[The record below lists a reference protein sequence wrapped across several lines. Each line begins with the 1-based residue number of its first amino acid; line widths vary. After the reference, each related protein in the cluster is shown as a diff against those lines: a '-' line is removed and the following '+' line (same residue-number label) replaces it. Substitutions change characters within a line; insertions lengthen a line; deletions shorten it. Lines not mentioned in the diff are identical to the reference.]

1 MQEVYLLGIDIGT
14 TKIKVGIFSLKGT
27 LKSFTT
33 MPLEIL
39 HPKSNYCEVAL
50 TTQWEKLLQCLSMAL
65 KEARVSTEKIKSIGI
80 STLCPVFVALD
91 AEGEPLRTGIIYS
104 DQRSLKQKKEINK
117 TVPEKEFFNITGN
130 RINPAVCS
138 FSNMLW
144 IKDNEPGIFNK
155 TSIFGHIDT
164 YLMHKLTGNF
174 AIDWTNASFTG
185 IYDIKKNIWSKKLC
199 ALFGISL
206 KKLPPIFAPTTV
218 VGGITQKISKLTGL
232 EEGTPVIAGAAD
244 TACSALALGVTK
256 NGQIF
261 QTSGG
266 SEVTSICSDTPRF
279 DNRFV
284 NRNHIVLGKWLFH
297 GAMSTGGTSLQWVNK
312 IFYPGLKETY
322 RYRKMEKE
330 AYISLPGAK
339 GIIFLPYLNGE
350 RTPKWDPY
358 ARGLFWGLSLKSK
371 RSDMVRAVLEGVAYG
386 MREIIE
392 IIERD
397 LKIRFNKIGIVGGG
411 AKNDLW
417 NQIKADIIQKRIL
430 KYKFNETAL
439 LGAALLGGIGVNI
452 FNNYK
457 EAIAKVAPLLK
468 IEKIYYPNSE
478 IFSRCYSRNFAIYK
492 SLYDALKKTNLEL

>member
-27 LKSFTT
+27 LKSFAT
-33 MPLEIL
+33 MSLEIL
-39 HPKSNYCEVAL
+39 QPKSNYSEVAL
-50 TTQWEKLLQCLSMAL
+50 TTQWGKLLQCLSIAL
-65 KEARVSTEKIKSIGI
+65 KEAQVSPKKIKSIGI

-91 AEGEPLRTGIIYS
+91 AEGEPLRAGIIYS
-104 DQRSLKQKKEINK
+104 DQRSIKQKKINK
-117 TVPEKEFFNITGN
+117 TFPEKEFFNITGN

-164 YLMHKLTGNF
+164 YLIYKLTGKF

-185 IYDIKKNIWSKKLC
+185 IYDIKKNIWSKELC

-206 KKLPPIFAPTTV
+206 KKLPAIFAPITV

-244 TACSALALGVTK
+244 TACSALALGVTN

-266 SEVTSICSDTPRF
+266 SEVTSICSGIPRF
-279 DNRFV
+279 DNRFA

-297 GAMSTGGTSLQWVNK
+297 GAMSTGGTSLKWINE

-322 RYRKMEKE
+322 RYRKMDKE
-330 AYISLPGAK
+330 ARISSPGAN
-339 GIIFLPYLNGE
+339 GVIFLPYLSGE
-350 RTPKWDPY
+350 RTPKWDPHT
-358 ARGLFWGLSLKSK
+358 RGIFWGLTLKNN
-371 RSDMVRAVLEGVAYG
+371 RSDMIRSVLEGVAYG

-392 IIERD
+392 IIEGS
-397 LKIRFNKIGIVGGG
+397 LEIKVNEIGIVGGG

-417 NQIKADIIQKRIL
+417 NQIKADITQKKIL
-430 KYKFNETAL
+430 RYKFHETAL

-452 FNNYK
+452 FSNYK
-457 EAIAKVAPLLK
+457 EAITKVVPLLK
-468 IEKIYYPNSE
+468 IEKSYYPNSE
-478 IFSRCYSRNFAIYK
+478 IFFRYYSRNFRIYK
-492 SLYDALKKTNLEL
+492 SLYVALKNINQEL